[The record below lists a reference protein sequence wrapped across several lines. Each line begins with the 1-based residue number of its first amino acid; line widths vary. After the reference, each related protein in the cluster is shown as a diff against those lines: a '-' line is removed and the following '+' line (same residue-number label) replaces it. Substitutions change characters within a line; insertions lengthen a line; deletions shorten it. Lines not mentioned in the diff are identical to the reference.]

1 MWLRVFNI
9 KCFDW
14 GGMTKPTLGINPLVA
29 PNVTS
34 SFPHQVVW
42 LRKHEKTTLGIKP
55 LAALN
60 VTLSFQHQVL
70 WLKRHG
76 KINTVD
82 EPYSCALGDFKS
94 STSSAWTESIYLP
107 TPVNFKTL
115 PVDLW
120 NFLALEQHHRLL
132 LLLWKKNAARKFYRP
147 WIATFMLPGV

>member
-34 SFPHQVVW
+34 SLPHQVVW

-60 VTLSFQHQVL
+60 VSLSFQHQVL

-94 STSSAWTESIYLP
+94 STSSAWTEDHIFTDSRQFHIF
-107 TPVNFKTL
+107 VIQTL

-132 LLLWKKNAARKFYRP
+132 ILLWKKCCRQ
-147 WIATFMLPGV
+147 ILATVNQ